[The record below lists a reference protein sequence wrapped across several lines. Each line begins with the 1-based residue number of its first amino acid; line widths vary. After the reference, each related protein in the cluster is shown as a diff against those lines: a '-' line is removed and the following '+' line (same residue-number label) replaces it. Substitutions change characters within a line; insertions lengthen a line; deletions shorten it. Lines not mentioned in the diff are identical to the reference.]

1 MDNKNILDANFQNV
15 NDINF
20 PLDLTFKIA
29 TIAND
34 FVVKDANGTT
44 ISYVKQKMF
53 KLLED
58 VTVYTNES
66 QSSVLYKI
74 NANKWIDFSATY
86 VFTNSVGAEIG
97 RVARK
102 GWASIWKTRYEIYD
116 EKQNQDLLIE
126 EDNAWIK
133 VLDSLLS
140 QVPLLG
146 IFTGY
151 FFNPSYSVRRPDGT
165 VVAQLKK
172 TASFFGRR
180 FSVQKLAEF
189 EIGEEERIVLSLMM
203 MILLERRKG

>member
-116 EKQNQDLLIE
+116 ENKNQDLLIE

-140 QVPLLG
+140 QIPLLG

-172 TASFFGRR
+172 TASFWGRR

>member
-1 MDNKNILDANFQNV
+1 MENNNILDANFQNV

-34 FVVKDANGTT
+34 FVVKDATGTT

-58 VTVYTNES
+58 VTVYTDES

-86 VFTNSVGAEIG
+86 VFTNSTGAEIG

-116 EKQNQDLLIE
+116 ENKNQDLLIE

-133 VLDSLLS
+133 ILDGLFS
-140 QVPLLG
+140 QIPLIG

-151 FFNPSYSVRRPDGT
+151 VLNPSYSVHRPDGT

-172 TASFFGRR
+172 NASFWGRR
-180 FSVQKLAEF
+180 FTVNKLAEF

>member
-86 VFTNSVGAEIG
+86 VFTNSTGAEIG

-116 EKQNQDLLIE
+116 ENKNQDLLIE

-133 VLDSLLS
+133 ILDSLFS
-140 QVPLLG
+140 QIPLIG

-151 FFNPSYSVRRPDGT
+151 VFNPSYSVHRPDGT

-172 TASFFGRR
+172 TASFWGRR

>member
-116 EKQNQDLLIE
+116 ENKNQDLLIE

-140 QVPLLG
+140 QIPLLG

-151 FFNPSYSVRRPDGT
+151 FSILRIRCAALT
-165 VVAQLKK
+165 
-172 TASFFGRR
+172 
-180 FSVQKLAEF
+180 
-189 EIGEEERIVLSLMM
+189 ERWLRS
-203 MILLERRKG
+203 

>member
-116 EKQNQDLLIE
+116 ENKNQDLLIE

>member
-1 MDNKNILDANFQNV
+1 MDTSNILDANFQKV
-15 NDINF
+15 NDFNF
-20 PLDLTFKIA
+20 PLSLTFKIA

-34 FVVKDANGTT
+34 FVVQDANGTT

-58 VTVYTNES
+58 VTVFSNES
-66 QSSVLYKI
+66 QSAVLYKI

-86 VFTNSVGAEIG
+86 IFTNNTGAEIG

-102 GWASIWKTRYEIYD
+102 GWASLWKSRYEIFD
-116 EKQNQDLLIE
+116 EKQQQDLLIQE
-126 EDNAWIK
+126 ENAWIK
-133 VLDSLLS
+133 VLDAILVQIPIIS
-140 QVPLLG
+140 

-151 FFNPSYSVRRPDGT
+151 LFNPSYIVTRPDGT
-165 VVAQLKK
+165 LVARLKK
-172 TASFFGRR
+172 NPSFWGRR
-180 FSVQKLAEF
+180 FTVDKIVEF

>member
-116 EKQNQDLLIE
+116 ENKNQDLLIE

-140 QVPLLG
+140 QIPLLG

-151 FFNPSYSVRRPDGT
+151 FFNPSYSVSRPDGT

-172 TASFFGRR
+172 TASFWGRR